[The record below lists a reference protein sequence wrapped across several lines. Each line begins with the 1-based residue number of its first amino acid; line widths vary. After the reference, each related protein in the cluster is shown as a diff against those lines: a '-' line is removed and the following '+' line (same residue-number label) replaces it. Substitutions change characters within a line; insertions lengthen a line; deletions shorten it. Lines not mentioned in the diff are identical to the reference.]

1 MGKPAR
7 PAAAAGRRRGAAAAA
22 IAAGV
27 AIAAF
32 GFRYFANSGFSN
44 DHFVHL
50 ARAQQML
57 LGGWPVRDFVDPGM
71 PLMYAV
77 SAAGMLLFGHSLL
90 AETVVVF
97 AAIGVA
103 AGLTF
108 WLAWTT
114 GVPVA
119 WALLA
124 VVFQVLMMPRSYSYP
139 KLLVYAVA
147 IAACWRLID
156 RPGIGRVLA
165 LAVVVVLAFLFRHD
179 HGVFVGLAGLAAIAA
194 APAADRERRPHR
206 LRLAATYGGLCL
218 LLLLPWAVYVQAS
231 LGLGRYF
238 RSAVEFSRAEAA
250 QTRLAWPGFTI
261 DPGEGLW
268 QVSTPPAV
276 PPPVVY
282 VRWRP
287 GLSDAA
293 IAERERALGL
303 ARIELHEG
311 RTWRYHPD
319 VTRLDDIVAD
329 PAVEDTNH
337 LDEARPHWWHA
348 LAPSRWRLIGPGAGL
363 HVEENSR
370 TFLFYLFLALPA
382 GFLAVAALA
391 PPGRRARVLV
401 VALLALMV
409 DAAFL
414 RDPLEARLPDV
425 VMPQTLLLAWLVAWG
440 FRRGATGGA
449 RRVLAPLLAVV
460 TIVLTATAVNAVGN
474 VPEQFNRVGTLDP
487 VSLARAVPGSIA
499 GLRAEFEPRLM
510 PSDTSVELI
519 PVFAYLQA
527 CTRPTDR
534 FVYIGF
540 APELHFYASR
550 GFGGGQAAW
559 LFTYYVSDEEQRL
572 TRDRWAGERVPLVI
586 IPEDEVE
593 PFHRVFPIVAAHVD
607 ARYRRIGEVGLGDR
621 RAVVLADRSIPSHG
635 IHPDLG
641 WPCFT

>member
-1 MGKPAR
+1 MSEPGGPR
-7 PAAAAGRRRGAAAAA
+7 LGRDTAAA
-22 IAAGV
+22 IAVGV
-27 AIAAF
+27 GVVVF
-32 GFRYFANSGFSN
+32 GFRYLSNSGFSN

-77 SAAGMLLFGHSLL
+77 SAAGMLLFGHALL
-90 AETVVVF
+90 AETIVVF
-97 AAIGVA
+97 VAFGVA

-108 WLAWTT
+108 WLAWKA
-114 GVPVA
+114 GVPAV
-119 WALLA
+119 WALVA
-124 VVFQVLMMPRSYSYP
+124 VAFQVLMMPRSYSYP
-139 KLLVYAVA
+139 KLLIYAAA
-147 IAACWRLID
+147 IAACWRLSD
-156 RPGIGRVLA
+156 RPGPGRVLV

-179 HGVFVGLAGLAAIAA
+179 HGVFVGVAGLAAIAA
-194 APAADRERRPHR
+194 APAKEGRPRR
-206 LRLAATYGGLCL
+206 LRLAAVYGGLCL
-218 LLLLPWAVYVQAS
+218 LLLLPWAIYVQAS
-231 LGLGRYF
+231 LGLGRYI

-250 QTRLAWPGFTI
+250 QTRLAWPRFTI
-261 DPGEGLW
+261 DPGAGLW
-268 QVSTPPAV
+268 LVSTPPAA

-293 IAERERALGL
+293 IVERERALGL

-348 LAPSRWRLIGPGAGL
+348 LSPSRWRLIGPGSGW

-370 TFLFYLFLALPA
+370 SFLFYLFLALPV

-391 PPGRRARVLV
+391 PPDRRARILV

-409 DAAFL
+409 TAAFL

-440 FRRGATGGA
+440 FRRGAT
-449 RRVLAPLLAVV
+449 RRVLAPLLAGV
-460 TIVLTATAVNAVGN
+460 TIILTATAVNAVGN
-474 VPEQFNRVGTLDP
+474 VPEQFNRIGTLNP
-487 VSLARAVPGSIA
+487 VSLVRAASDSTTR
-499 GLRAEFEPRLM
+499 LRAEFEPRLM
-510 PSDTSVELI
+510 PSRASAELI
-519 PVFAYLQA
+519 PLFEYLQE
-527 CTRPTDR
+527 CTEPADR
-534 FVYIGF
+534 FVYVGF
-540 APELHFYASR
+540 GPELYFYAGR
-550 GFGGGQAAW
+550 GFGGGHPVW
-559 LFTYYVSDEEQRL
+559 LFTFYVSDEEQRL
-572 TRDRWAGERVPLVI
+572 TRSRWAAERVPVLIV
-586 IPEDEVE
+586 PEDEVE
-593 PFHRVFPIVAAHVD
+593 GFHRIFPIVAAYAD
-607 ARYRRIGEVGLGDR
+607 ERYQRIGEVSLGDGR
-621 RAVVLADRSIPSHG
+621 GIVFADTSIPSRR
-635 IHPDLG
+635 IHPGLG